1 MNQLY
6 NKNELNFALVWI
18 AIYVGL
24 LSVGDRISDA
34 VGIARLVTAPLCIL
48 LTVILYRWICKNGLK
63 EKYGLCSFRGEWK
76 QYLYFIP
83 LVLLATTNLWWGFEV
98 SLSWPETVLSILSM
112 LCVGFLEEVIFRGF
126 LFKAIS
132 RTNVKQA
139 IFISG
144 ITFGFGHIV
153 NLLNGRAILE
163 TSLQICYAAAIGIL
177 FAIIF
182 YKGKSLYPCIIT
194 HSAVNCLS
202 VFAREE
208 IQTAQMQMA
217 ASIFLCAV
225 ATGYAVY
232 LWKKAEGG
240 GISKG

>member
-34 VGIARLVTAPLCIL
+34 VGIARLVTVPLCIL
-48 LTVILYRWICKNGLK
+48 LTVILYRWICKNELK
-63 EKYGLCSFRGEWK
+63 EKYGLCSFQGEWK

-83 LVLLATTNLWWGFEV
+83 LVLLATTNLWRGFAV
-98 SLSWPETVLSILSM
+98 NLSRLETVLYILSM

-194 HSAVNCLS
+194 HSAINCLS

-232 LWKKAEGG
+232 LWKKADGSRKEN
-240 GISKG
+240 